1 MGSFHTSL
9 ELDSGEEVEVYV
21 EFDYSPIIPARTSCL
36 PEDATPAEGGE
47 VSIDK
52 IVNVETGEE
61 IDQATLSNKDLNWLK
76 EKIVTNLEDFAEEER
91 LNAKWPEEL

>member
-21 EFDYSPIIPARTSCL
+21 EFDYSPIIPAKTSRL
-36 PEDATPAEGGE
+36 PENAIPAEGGE
-47 VSIDK
+47 VSITAIRGIK
-52 IVNVETGEE
+52 TIFYIVPSKLSSKELSWLEEKARECVEETE
-61 IDQATLSNKDLNWLK
+61 
-76 EKIVTNLEDFAEEER
+76 EEER